1 LIREPRPPD
10 CGINEPMRAS
20 LLLTLLVACGSS
32 SPNAKLDGVKQEIRD
47 EFPDVRP
54 VTTEQLAE
62 WLADPDRKAPVLLDV
77 RETEEYGVSH
87 LRSAQRA
94 LTESE
99 ALEALRGVKKDDPVV
114 VYCSVG
120 YRSAQLAR
128 ALKARGYTHVVNLEG
143 SIFQWANEGRPVYHD
158 GRPVNKVHPYD
169 ATWGKLLD
177 PALR

>member
-1 LIREPRPPD
+1 
-10 CGINEPMRAS
+10 MRAWLILI
-20 LLLTLLVACGSS
+20 LLAACGSS
-32 SPNAKLDGVKQEIRD
+32 STKLDGVKQEIRD
-47 EFPDVRP
+47 EFPDVRA
-54 VTTEQLAE
+54 VSTEQLAE
-62 WLADPDRKAPVLLDV
+62 WLADSDRKVPVLLDV
-77 RETEEYGVSH
+77 RKTEEYDVSH

-99 ALEALRGVKKDDPVV
+99 ALDALKGVNKDDPVV

-143 SIFQWANEGRPVYHD
+143 SIFQWANEGRPVYRD
-158 GRPVNKVHPYD
+158 GRPTSKVHPYD
-169 ATWGKLLD
+169 AEWGKLLD